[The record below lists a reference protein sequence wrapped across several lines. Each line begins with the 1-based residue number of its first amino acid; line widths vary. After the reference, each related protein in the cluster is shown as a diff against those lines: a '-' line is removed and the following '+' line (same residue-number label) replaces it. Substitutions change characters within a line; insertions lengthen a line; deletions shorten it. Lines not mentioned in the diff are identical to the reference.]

1 MLTLPTIVSIYI
13 LAIETIDHY
22 SIVSTKGTLT
32 HTDNQRDH
40 LTIDQLAMELLTLS
54 AEFKNDSQATY
65 NVDIKAVEEGR

>member
-32 HTDNQRDH
+32 HADNQRGH
-40 LTIDQLAMELLTLS
+40 LAKDQLAMELLALS
-54 AEFKNDSQATY
+54 AKFKNDSQAMY
-65 NVDIKAVEEGR
+65 NVVIKAVTKGR